1 MQRKIKMGLRC
12 ENNEENLENMVEKCD
27 VSVINGDW
35 PKSFSFLISK
45 CPSLSFFI
53 AFEGPTAAIYLC
65 DTKMTRLLTLELQPA
80 SHHPII
86 ITHWFNYDHFQHSS
100 ITAFPK
106 FYYSNQSKTEFQNK
120 LQGCAKWRTF
130 TRSAAPATPTLL
142 SLCPRMSYII
152 Q

>member
-35 PKSFSFLISK
+35 PKSFFLFNFKMPLIVLFY
-45 CPSLSFFI
+45 C
-53 AFEGPTAAIYLC
+53 PTAAMYLC
-65 DTKMTRLLTLELQPA
+65 VTKMTRLLTLELQPA